1 MSGILFFIF
10 ASCEPLLTD
19 ETTLIYLHDDFSEMC
34 NIQTVSLSYFYRNF
48 QPLLNKTIHH
58 GFHWRICCDVC
69 GVLGAE
75 AGNLL
80 YCIYLVRLF

>member
-19 ETTLIYLHDDFSEMC
+19 DTTLIYLHDDFSEMC

-48 QPLLNKTIHH
+48 QPLLNKLFIMD
-58 GFHWRICCDVC
+58 FI
-69 GVLGAE
+69 GVFVVTCVVFFGAE